1 MARKSCQEAED
12 AEEVAL
18 PSLVDREPVSGH
30 VGPPAGAAADP
41 VAPTHPQN
49 AKPSSTRMVSS
60 ISLQPALESLDP
72 RALRLL
78 WGQRELE
85 IQALRWAV
93 QNQHAARRRRI
104 LQEVAGLPA
113 ERSSRSQKFLQN
125 QVQKLTLE
133 LKAQKEKAQL
143 EKKRLEERLQQTGDA
158 LQQLEA
164 ELQAFQKS
172 CLLQLAR
179 SSWVGR
185 VLRSSTG
192 SVEVVTAE
200 TLMDLSD
207 FSENDQAPTAG
218 EGFRLEDVD
227 WNSIAHR
234 YPNLFTNL
242 ESNSDQKHARTPQLP
257 AASPPDQ
264 WSSELCCRHQEHN
277 LKSVEWS
284 SLPLA
289 GTSSSGGADSESS
302 NSQLVAHNRV
312 PKVTGD
318 RPLVPGRTAKHVE
331 AQAQSLCRDGQATS
345 EWAGAHHPS
354 CPDLIPTA
362 APLPHGPSGHC
373 EPGPASQE
381 MSSVDPGPSKL
392 GFPSQAV
399 RLSVHLQ
406 NTHSDEQGENGQT
419 PESGVDSHLW
429 HSRRCPSPSPTG
441 SCLKIMAVSR
451 RQRFVRI
458 LNQSLE
464 ETVDLGGFVLQQL
477 VLDFPVCLYRFPP
490 STLLAP
496 RHHITVWGE
505 GPCSTRRQQP
515 SSLGQEPVH
524 FYSSR
529 SCVTLLLNPQ
539 GEVLSEHQS
548 PHCVTPVS
556 RIFADN
562 TDLSIDCF
570 PLSEARPGADLAE
583 HQPQPR
589 PLRKGRVRE
598 ARAGRRRPGW
608 GPRVPRCLLPPQGR
622 TGKDP
627 RLPAGTAPHLPRS
640 HPSACSGLPSG
651 LPPPQAASAPGPP
664 LPAGRL
670 SLTTPPYLARPR
682 VQLPRLSTI
691 KLLRQREAPV
701 WPEDVAQTHPELL
714 PAIPIPAEVGVG
726 LQDCQGRKE
735 HKIRAPPL
743 PIQRPSGSAPRQV
756 CRKRVDRGCP
766 MVALSVQSTAES
778 RYGFRFLSCPPITAD
793 TRWPL

>member
-1 MARKSCQEAED
+1 MAPKSCQEAED
-12 AEEVAL
+12 AEEEAL
-18 PSLVDREPVSGH
+18 ASLVDREPVSGH
-30 VGPPAGAAADP
+30 MGPPVGAAADP
-41 VAPTHPQN
+41 VASTHPQN

-60 ISLQPALESLDP
+60 INLSALESLDP
-72 RALRLL
+72 RTLRLL

-85 IQALRWAV
+85 IQALRWAI
-93 QNQHAARRRRI
+93 QNQREARHCRI

-113 ERSSRSQKFLQN
+113 ERSSRSKDKFLQN

-143 EKKRLEERLQQTGDA
+143 QEKKRLEERLQQAEDA
-158 LQQLEA
+158 LRQLEA

-242 ESNSDQKHARTPQLP
+242 ESSSDQKHPRTSQLP
-257 AASPPDQ
+257 TASPPDQ

-302 NSQLVAHNRV
+302 NSQLAAHNRV
-312 PKVTGD
+312 HKVTGD
-318 RPLVPGRTAKHVE
+318 PPQVPSHTAKQVE
-331 AQAQSLCRDGQATS
+331 ARAQSLCRD
-345 EWAGAHHPS
+345 
-354 CPDLIPTA
+354 
-362 APLPHGPSGHC
+362 
-373 EPGPASQE
+373 SQSPCLH
-381 MSSVDPGPSKL
+381 SS
-392 GFPSQAV
+392 
-399 RLSVHLQ
+399 
-406 NTHSDEQGENGQT
+406 
-419 PESGVDSHLW
+419 
-429 HSRRCPSPSPTG
+429 PSPSG

-477 VLDFPVCLYRFPP
+477 VLDFPVCMYRFPP
-490 STLLAP
+490 STLLPP

-505 GPCSTRRQQP
+505 GPCSTRRQQL
-515 SSLGQEPVH
+515 SSLGREPVH

-570 PLSEARPGADLAE
+570 PLSEARPEADLAE

-589 PLRKGRVRE
+589 PPRKGRVRE

-608 GPRVPRCLLPPQGR
+608 GPRVLQCRVC
-622 TGKDP
+622 
-627 RLPAGTAPHLPRS
+627 
-640 HPSACSGLPSG
+640 
-651 LPPPQAASAPGPP
+651 PG
-664 LPAGRL
+664 
-670 SLTTPPYLARPR
+670 TTPSRWQAVSHDPSLARPR

-714 PAIPIPAEVGVG
+714 PSIPIPGESAS
-726 LQDCQGRKE
+726 
-735 HKIRAPPL
+735 RAPP
-743 PIQRPSGSAPRQV
+743 PQV
-756 CRKRVDRGCP
+756 CRKRVDCGCP

-778 RYGFRFLSCPPITAD
+778 RFGFRFLSCPPITVD

>member
-1 MARKSCQEAED
+1 MAPKSCQEAED
-12 AEEVAL
+12 AEEEAL
-18 PSLVDREPVSGH
+18 ASLVDREPVSGH
-30 VGPPAGAAADP
+30 VGPPAGAAADL
-41 VAPTHPQN
+41 VAPTSPQN
-49 AKPSSTRMVSS
+49 AKPSSTRIVSS
-60 ISLQPALESLDP
+60 INLQSALESLDP
-72 RALRLL
+72 RTLQLL

-85 IQALRWAV
+85 IQALRWAI
-93 QNQHAARRRRI
+93 QNQREARHCRI

-113 ERSSRSQKFLQN
+113 ERSSRSQDKFLQN

-133 LKAQKEKAQL
+133 LKVQKEKAQL
-143 EKKRLEERLQQTGDA
+143 EKERLEERLQQTGDA

-164 ELQAFQKS
+164 ELQAFRKS

-185 VLRSSTG
+185 MLRSSTG

-242 ESNSDQKHARTPQLP
+242 ESNSDQKHPRTPQLP
-257 AASPPDQ
+257 TASPPDQ

-284 SLPLA
+284 SLPLV

-312 PKVTGD
+312 HKVTGA
-318 RPLVPGRTAKHVE
+318 RPPVPGRTAKQVE
-331 AQAQSLCRDGQATS
+331 ARAQSLCRDSQATF
-345 EWAGAHHPS
+345 EV
-354 CPDLIPTA
+354 C
-362 APLPHGPSGHC
+362 
-373 EPGPASQE
+373 
-381 MSSVDPGPSKL
+381 
-392 GFPSQAV
+392 
-399 RLSVHLQ
+399 LSLHLQ
-406 NTHSDEQGENGQT
+406 KTRSDKQGKNGQK

-429 HSRRCPSPSPTG
+429 PSGRCPSPSS
-441 SCLKIMAVSR
+441 SCLKIVAVSR

-477 VLDFPVCLYRFPP
+477 VLDFPVCMYRFPP

-496 RHHITVWGE
+496 RHHITVRPAPRAPRGPALRRPPFTRGPAPRSSQVWGE

-515 SSLGQEPVH
+515 SSSGQEPVH
-524 FYSSR
+524 FHSSR
-529 SCVTLLLNPQ
+529 GCATLLLNPQ

-562 TDLSIDCF
+562 TDLSIDSF

-589 PLRKGRVRE
+589 PPRKGRVRE
-598 ARAGRRRPGW
+598 ARAGRRRPG
-608 GPRVPRCLLPPQGR
+608 PRVR
-622 TGKDP
+622 
-627 RLPAGTAPHLPRS
+627 
-640 HPSACSGLPSG
+640 
-651 LPPPQAASAPGPP
+651 
-664 LPAGRL
+664 
-670 SLTTPPYLARPR
+670 
-682 VQLPRLSTI
+682 LPRLSTT

-701 WPEDVAQTHPELL
+701 WPEDAAQTHPELL

-735 HKIRAPPL
+735 HKVRV
-743 PIQRPSGSAPRQV
+743 SAVP
-756 CRKRVDRGCP
+756 VDRGCP
-766 MVALSVQSTAES
+766 MVTLSVQSTAE
-778 RYGFRFLSCPPITAD
+778 RRFGFRFLSCPPITAD
-793 TRWPL
+793 TSWPL

>member
-1 MARKSCQEAED
+1 MAPKSCQEAED
-12 AEEVAL
+12 AEEEAL

-93 QNQHAARRRRI
+93 QHQRAARRRHI

-113 ERSSRSQKFLQN
+113 ERSSRSQEKFLQN

-143 EKKRLEERLQQTGDA
+143 EKKLLEERLQQTGDA

-172 CLLQLAR
+172 CLLQLAH

-207 FSENDQAPTAG
+207 FSENDQAPAAG

-264 WSSELCCRHQEHN
+264 RSSELCCRHQEHN

-302 NSQLVAHNRV
+302 NSQRAAHNRV
-312 PKVTGD
+312 HKVTRD
-318 RPLVPGRTAKHVE
+318 RPPVPGRTAKQVE

-345 EWAGAHHPS
+345 AGAGAHHPS

-362 APLPHGPSGHC
+362 APLPRGPSGHC
-373 EPGPASQE
+373 GPGPASQE

-406 NTHSDEQGENGQT
+406 NTHSDEQGENGQK

-458 LNQSLE
+458 LNQSPE

-496 RHHITVWGE
+496 RHHVTVWGE

-608 GPRVPRCLLPPQGR
+608 GPRVPRCLLPPQAR

-701 WPEDVAQTHPELL
+701 WPEDVAQAHPELL

-726 LQDCQGRKE
+726 LQDCRGRKE
-735 HKIRAPPL
+735 HKIR
-743 PIQRPSGSAPRQV
+743 V

-778 RYGFRFLSCPPITAD
+778 RFGFRFLSCPPITAD

>member
-1 MARKSCQEAED
+1 MAPKSCQEAED
-12 AEEVAL
+12 TEEEAL
-18 PSLVDREPVSGH
+18 ASLVDQEPVSGY
-30 VGPPAGAAADP
+30 VGPPAAAVTDP
-41 VAPTHPQN
+41 VAPTCPQD
-49 AKPSSTRMVSS
+49 AKSSSTRMASS
-60 ISLQPALESLDP
+60 MNLQPRQPDTLESLDP
-72 RALRLL
+72 RTLRLL
-78 WGQRELE
+78 CGQRELE
-85 IQALRWAV
+85 IQALRWAI
-93 QNQHAARRRRI
+93 QNQREARHCYI

-113 ERSSRSQKFLQN
+113 ERSVVCTGPPPTQSSRSQDTFLKN

-143 EKKRLEERLQQTGDA
+143 QEKKRLEERLQQTEDT

-200 TLMDLSD
+200 TLMDFSD

-242 ESNSDQKHARTPQLP
+242 ESNSDQSADLG
-257 AASPPDQ
+257 
-264 WSSELCCRHQEHN
+264 CRHQEHN

-284 SLPLA
+284 CLPLGA
-289 GTSSSGGADSESS
+289 SSSGGADSESS
-302 NSQLVAHNRV
+302 NSQLAAH
-312 PKVTGD
+312 KVTGD
-318 RPLVPGRTAKHVE
+318 RPPVPDRTAEQVE
-331 AQAQSLCRDGQATS
+331 ARAQSLCRDSQATFGGG
-345 EWAGAHHPS
+345 AGDPT
-354 CPDLIPTA
+354 DLAQRPC
-362 APLPHGPSGHC
+362 LRS
-373 EPGPASQE
+373 
-381 MSSVDPGPSKL
+381 
-392 GFPSQAV
+392 
-399 RLSVHLQ
+399 
-406 NTHSDEQGENGQT
+406 
-419 PESGVDSHLW
+419 
-429 HSRRCPSPSPTG
+429 SPSPTG
-441 SCLKIMAVSR
+441 SCLKIVAVSR

-477 VLDFPVCLYRFPP
+477 VLDFPVCMYRFPP

-505 GPCSTRRQQP
+505 GPRSTRRQQP
-515 SSLGQEPVH
+515 SFLGQEPVH
-524 FYSSR
+524 FYSGR
-529 SCVTLLLNPQ
+529 SYVTLLLNPQ

-548 PHCVTPVS
+548 PYCVTPVS

-570 PLSEARPGADLAE
+570 PLSETWPGADLAD

-589 PLRKGRVRE
+589 PPRKGRVRE
-598 ARAGRRRPGW
+598 ARSGRRRPGW
-608 GPRVPRCLLPPQGR
+608 GPRVPQCLLPPQAR
-622 TGKDP
+622 TW
-627 RLPAGTAPHLPRS
+627 
-640 HPSACSGLPSG
+640 
-651 LPPPQAASAPGPP
+651 
-664 LPAGRL
+664 
-670 SLTTPPYLARPR
+670 PR

-691 KLLRQREAPV
+691 KLLRQREVPV
-701 WPEDVAQTHPELL
+701 WPEDAAQTHPDLL
-714 PAIPIPAEVGVG
+714 PAIPSPGECEA
-726 LQDCQGRKE
+726 GRNVE
-735 HKIRAPPL
+735 EG
-743 PIQRPSGSAPRQV
+743 RPV

-778 RYGFRFLSCPPITAD
+778 RFGFRFLSCPPITAD

>member
-1 MARKSCQEAED
+1 MRPKPGWGR
-12 AEEVAL
+12 L
-18 PSLVDREPVSGH
+18 GSGRWKA
-30 VGPPAGAAADP
+30 PPTADP
-41 VAPTHPQN
+41 
-49 AKPSSTRMVSS
+49 S
-60 ISLQPALESLDP
+60 E
-72 RALRLL
+72 
-78 WGQRELE
+78 
-85 IQALRWAV
+85 
-93 QNQHAARRRRI
+93 
-104 LQEVAGLPA
+104 QE
-113 ERSSRSQKFLQN
+113 K
-125 QVQKLTLE
+125 
-133 LKAQKEKAQL
+133 QL
-143 EKKRLEERLQQTGDA
+143 LEERLQQTGDA

-207 FSENDQAPTAG
+207 FSENDQAPAAG

-234 YPNLFTNL
+234 YPNLFSNL

-302 NSQLVAHNRV
+302 NSQLAAHNRV
-312 PKVTGD
+312 HKVTRD
-318 RPLVPGRTAKHVE
+318 HPPVPGRTAKQVE

-345 EWAGAHHPS
+345 EGGAGRSPLVSSPSHTCRTVLSAPSPEGHPLTSWLPGSQLEAATSWLPVPAGGSGAPSPVPGLGRARRAPATASVPWLEPTCHPSPRQVLHSVSPLLPGAGAHHPS

-362 APLPHGPSGHC
+362 APLPRGPSGHC
-373 EPGPASQE
+373 GPGPASQE

-406 NTHSDEQGENGQT
+406 NTHSDEQGENGQK

-496 RHHITVWGE
+496 RHHVTVWGE

-515 SSLGQEPVH
+515 SSLGQEPVR

-598 ARAGRRRPGW
+598 ARAGRRRPG
-608 GPRVPRCLLPPQGR
+608 
-622 TGKDP
+622 
-627 RLPAGTAPHLPRS
+627 
-640 HPSACSGLPSG
+640 
-651 LPPPQAASAPGPP
+651 
-664 LPAGRL
+664 
-670 SLTTPPYLARPR
+670 PR

-701 WPEDVAQTHPELL
+701 WPKDVAQTHPELL
-714 PAIPIPAEVGVG
+714 PAIPIPEVGVG
-726 LQDCQGRKE
+726 LQDCRGRKE
-735 HKIRAPPL
+735 QKIR
-743 PIQRPSGSAPRQV
+743 V

-778 RYGFRFLSCPPITAD
+778 RFGFRFLSCPPITAD